1 MNKIKYI
8 EEKHLKK
15 DVPKFNIGD
24 TVQVHVKIK
33 EEGKVR
39 IQVFEGIVIR
49 RKGTST
55 GATFTV
61 RRISY
66 GEGVERVFLSSS
78 IRINWTNGSNRIS
91 SRREPEIS
99 LMLIN
104 DGENSDSSSHPR
116 KGFLGCVMSCCIRSP
131 MPLCASCHWNA
142 ATRQPV
148 SASEYIPRLQE
159 IPNLVWRAS

>member
-66 GEGVERVFLSSS
+66 GEGVERVFLLHSPFIDRVQVKKKGSVRRAKLYYLRGKKGRKTKVEEKIERETPSS
-78 IRINWTNGSNRIS
+78 GK
-91 SRREPEIS
+91 EAP
-99 LMLIN
+99 L
-104 DGENSDSSSHPR
+104 PR
-116 KGFLGCVMSCCIRSP
+116 TEG
-131 MPLCASCHWNA
+131 A
-142 ATRQPV
+142 
-148 SASEYIPRLQE
+148 
-159 IPNLVWRAS
+159 